1 MPDINLGCVNT
12 IKIEMV
18 LTDKE
23 FHWLRE
29 LLLKPLYE
37 DETNSERMMRTKWS
51 ASLEFAWQ
59 TFIPF

>member
-1 MPDINLGCVNT
+1 MPDINLGCANA

-29 LLLKPLYE
+29 LLKEPLYE
-37 DETNSERMMRTKWS
+37 DETNSERMMRTKGS
-51 ASLEFAWQ
+51 TSLEHAWQ